1 MQKVSNGECAKFVF
15 DVNVTLNRYISNQM
29 APIFINVSLDF
40 DFNNELDGIIP
51 ILNPY
56 SIVQNS
62 LQVDL
67 WKDCG
72 LGKGLKRM
80 HFPDCTICAIVS
92 GPLCNLRNA
101 IIMPKT

>member
-1 MQKVSNGECAKFVF
+1 MQKVSNGECAMFVF

-40 DFNNELDGIIP
+40 DFNNELDGLIP

-56 SIVQNS
+56 SIVKNS

-72 LGKGLKRM
+72 LGKGLKG
-80 HFPDCTICAIVS
+80 CTFRTVQFA
-92 GPLCNLRNA
+92 P
-101 IIMPKT
+101 